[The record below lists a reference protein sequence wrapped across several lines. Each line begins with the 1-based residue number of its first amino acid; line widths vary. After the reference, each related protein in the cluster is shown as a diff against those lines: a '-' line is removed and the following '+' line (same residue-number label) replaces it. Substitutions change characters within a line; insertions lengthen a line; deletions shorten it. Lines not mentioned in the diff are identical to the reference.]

1 MEIEEL
7 CQLIQADS
15 ESNLGE
21 FSYEENGVKISM
33 SGKSCGSLAEPFTMP
48 AGTPSGAD
56 QPGILPTAAAPSA
69 HQPLAAVGSEMS
81 SLNAD
86 VQPSAREEEKPGSL
100 VTSPLVGVFY
110 TAPSEDAA
118 PFVKIGDQVKEGQ
131 VIAIVEAMKLMNE
144 IECDC
149 SGTVAEILV
158 ENGQA
163 VEYGQ
168 PLFRIVYP
176 QGTP

>member
-7 CQLIQADS
+7 CQLIQAVS

-86 VQPSAREEEKPGSL
+86 AQPSARE
-100 VTSPLVGVFY
+100 GVFY